1 MVITMSIIKKETILS
16 DVLAQHHILI
26 PIVNRFGIRLGVGI
40 KTIQTI
46 CEEQD
51 LNLDFILTVLN
62 VYLDEKYISEEEL
75 AQFDVEPIANYFN
88 ETIQNYLHSLVPNIE
103 KHLNAF
109 IALSDSK
116 NDELKALQKV
126 FYQFKEELVQHLEKG
141 LEHTGPY
148 PHELLR
154 DIKSILIKHVSGD
167 FNQNLCYAVIF
178 SVGSLESD
186 LIIHNRLKN
195 SILKPK
201 LDQLNSSDIG
211 SMQHIIDISNTR
223 PTKKKLLT
231 KRETEI
237 LKLIVHGNL
246 NKQIADKLN
255 ISLNTVLTHRKNILS
270 KTGIKTVSGLTL
282 YCISD
287 GLLTPDELK
296 IK

>member
-1 MVITMSIIKKETILS
+1 MSIIKKDTVLS
-16 DVLAQHHILI
+16 EVLAQHHILI
-26 PIVNRFGIRLGVGI
+26 PIINRFGIKLGVGNKSI
-40 KTIQTI
+40 EAI
-46 CEEQD
+46 CEEQE
-51 LNLDFILTVLN
+51 LNVEFIVTILN
-62 VYLDEKYISEEEL
+62 VYLDDKYISDKKL
-75 AQFDVEPIANYFN
+75 AQFDLEPIANYFN
-88 ETIQNYLHSLVPNIE
+88 KTIQNYLQSLVPNIE
-103 KHLNAF
+103 KHLHAF
-109 IALSDSK
+109 IALSGSNK
-116 NDELKALQKV
+116 EELKALQKV

-154 DIKSILIKHVSGD
+154 DIKSILIKHVSGN

-186 LIIHNRLKN
+186 LIVHNRLRN
-195 SILKPK
+195 SILQPK
-201 LDQLNSSDIG
+201 LDKLNSTDIG
-211 SMQHIIDISNTR
+211 SLQNCIASNNPK

-237 LKLIVHGNL
+237 LKLIAHGDL

-282 YCISD
+282 YCISN
-287 GLLTPDELK
+287 GLLSPDELK
-296 IK
+296 MD

>member
-1 MVITMSIIKKETILS
+1 MSIIKKTTILS
-16 DVLAQHHILI
+16 EVLAQHHMLI
-26 PIVNRFGIRLGVGI
+26 PIINRFGIKLGVGD
-40 KTIQTI
+40 KTIETI

-51 LNLDFILTVLN
+51 LNVDFILTILN
-62 VYLDEKYISEEEL
+62 VYLDDKYISEKKL
-75 AQFDVEPIANYFN
+75 AQFDLEPIANYFN

-103 KHLNAF
+103 KHLHAF

-116 NDELKALQKV
+116 NDELKALQRV
-126 FYQFKEELVQHLEKG
+126 FFQFKEELVLHLEKG
-141 LEHTGPY
+141 LNHSGAY

-154 DIKSILIKHVSGD
+154 DIKSILIKHVSGN

-186 LIIHNRLKN
+186 LIIHNRLRN

-201 LDQLNSSDIG
+201 LNKLNSSAIG
-211 SMQHIIDISNTR
+211 SLQHIITNGNHKPI
-223 PTKKKLLT
+223 KKKLLT

-246 NKQIADKLN
+246 NKQIADQLN

-282 YCISD
+282 YCISN
-287 GLLTPDELK
+287 GLLSPDEVK
-296 IK
+296 IN